1 MKEKGPYETKAEKR
15 KAEYEKQMKVYNK
28 KQVNKLHYCFFISS
42 IDLFDLVMTFFFFFY
57 FMIGRKVLLIMVRGM
72 MTRVK
77 R

>member
-1 MKEKGPYETKAEKR
+1 MFMKEKSVYEAKAAKR
-15 KAEYEKQMKVYNK
+15 KADYEKQMNLYNK

-42 IDLFDLVMTFFFFFY
+42 SDLFDLVMTFFFY
-57 FMIGRKVLLIMVRGM
+57 FMIGRKVLLLMVRGM